1 MKHKHK
7 FNEVLE
13 LVLEERKNSYKSLR
27 TAAWEKKI
35 AKRIFEYFEDIFIED
50 INDVRLNR
58 FFSFIRF
65 KNNGSLY
72 SDKYIK
78 SIYSLVKAVFKK
90 ALLKG
95 YITINPFDYDFK
107 RPKGNIP
114 EAKDRLVSKEDLKA
128 LFKILPKYPKLNVIV
143 PVLFL
148 TGMRIGELLG
158 LFWTDIDFTEKIIH
172 IQRSVVDN
180 YIELP
185 GGEIAKRG
193 VMLSSTKTATSIRD
207 IPVSEQVIVLLRS
220 WLEFRDLPENQK
232 WKDKIELNS
241 NLNLVFP
248 NAQGKLTNYKTL
260 YDNLKDILKDNNLNH
275 CNILFHKLRHNY
287 ATDLLSAGVDIDVV
301 SKLLGHK
308 NIETTANVYVKVD
321 MKPKKNAIKLQSK
334 YLHDINIYS
343 NIM

>member
-107 RPKGNIP
+107 RPKGFIP

-143 PVLFL
+143 PVCF
-148 TGMRIGELLG
+148 
-158 LFWTDIDFTEKIIH
+158 
-172 IQRSVVDN
+172 
-180 YIELP
+180 
-185 GGEIAKRG
+185 
-193 VMLSSTKTATSIRD
+193 
-207 IPVSEQVIVLLRS
+207 
-220 WLEFRDLPENQK
+220 
-232 WKDKIELNS
+232 
-241 NLNLVFP
+241 
-248 NAQGKLTNYKTL
+248 
-260 YDNLKDILKDNNLNH
+260 
-275 CNILFHKLRHNY
+275 
-287 ATDLLSAGVDIDVV
+287 
-301 SKLLGHK
+301 
-308 NIETTANVYVKVD
+308 
-321 MKPKKNAIKLQSK
+321 
-334 YLHDINIYS
+334 
-343 NIM
+343 